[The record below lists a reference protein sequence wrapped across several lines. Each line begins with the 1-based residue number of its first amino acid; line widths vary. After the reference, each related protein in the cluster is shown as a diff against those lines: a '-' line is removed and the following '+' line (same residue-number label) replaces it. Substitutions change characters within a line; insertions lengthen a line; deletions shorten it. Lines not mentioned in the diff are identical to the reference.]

1 MLCML
6 DWQFVSFL
14 VRNMQSAYNR
24 SVAEIMANYI
34 TSGSTLSLMWFFYV
48 VGRKIR
54 HHNGSLLWLFSMIM
68 VWKWKFK
75 KFWKIYQKT
84 ECMAWSIYVR
94 WENRCFTIWLIS
106 NMFASVTERYR
117 NLVPNFGLWHNSR
130 QRMTGVWTLKEEMY
144 ETVDEL
150 RHDLQL

>member
-24 SVAEIMANYI
+24 SVAAIMANYI
-34 TSGSTLSLMWFFYV
+34 TSGSMRSLMWFFDV

-54 HHNGSLLWLFSMIM
+54 HHNGSLPWLFSMIM

-94 WENRCFTIWLIS
+94 WKNRCFTIWLIS
-106 NMFASVTERYR
+106 NMFASVTEWYR
-117 NLVPNFGLWHNSR
+117 NLVPNFGLRPNSR
-130 QRMTGVWTLKEEMY
+130 GRMTGVWTLKDEMY
-144 ETVDEL
+144 KTVDEL
-150 RHDLQL
+150 RRDLQL